1 MQMDDQYPYEA
12 PAPLITLVCAWPQDG
27 AARLR
32 TGGLSLQQLL
42 EQLLGLCGAQ
52 RGALLL
58 PRAPSVALALAAFST
73 TASLAE
79 FRTLATC
86 GMSQEDLLPLLAT
99 FALAGADGQISAE
112 TAGWMFCH
120 LPLASP
126 IQSAAPAGLFPAEP
140 SNSA

>member
-1 MQMDDQYPYEA
+1 MQMDDQYPYDA

-58 PRAPSVALALAAFST
+58 PRAPSVALAVAAFSPS
-73 TASLAE
+73 APLEE
-79 FRTLATC
+79 FRTLATR
-86 GMSQEDLLPLLAT
+86 GVGQEDLLPLLTA
-99 FALAGADGQISAE
+99 FALAGADGQIPTE
-112 TAGWMFCH
+112 TAG
-120 LPLASP
+120 
-126 IQSAAPAGLFPAEP
+126 
-140 SNSA
+140 